1 MTRLALILAA
11 VLLAGC
17 VASSEQ
23 EEQACDGID
32 AWQMGRVCAHLY
44 YQRSEFDLRDS
55 GQTCPDGRL
64 SEPMGH
70 TRRLVAD
77 NCGESLWLADY
88 RVIWG
93 CLRVWA
99 PMDAIPL

>member
-1 MTRLALILAA
+1 MTRFTILAA

-17 VASSEQ
+17 VASPEDSS
-23 EEQACDGID
+23 AGRD
-32 AWQMGRVCAHLY
+32 APDVWQTGRTCIHLY
-44 YQRSEFDLRDS
+44 YRQDEFHRADS
-55 GQTCPDGRL
+55 GATCPDGRL

-93 CLRVWA
+93 CLRVWV
-99 PMDAIPL
+99 PMDTIPL

>member
-1 MTRLALILAA
+1 MTRLAVLAA
-11 VLLAGC
+11 ALLAGC
-17 VASSEQ
+17 VASPEDST
-23 EEQACDGID
+23 AGHD
-32 AWQMGRVCAHLY
+32 APDIWQTGRTCIHLY

-70 TRRLVAD
+70 ARRLVAD

-99 PMDAIPL
+99 PMDTIPL

>member
-1 MTRLALILAA
+1 MTRLAILAA

-17 VASSEQ
+17 VASPEDST
-23 EEQACDGID
+23 AGHD
-32 AWQMGRVCAHLY
+32 APDIWQTGR
-44 YQRSEFDLRDS
+44 
-55 GQTCPDGRL
+55 TCPDGRL
-64 SEPMGH
+64 SEPMGY